1 MTSEQEEQERIEII
15 DRRRAHMAAEAES
28 SPANGGDQ
36 QAATASA
43 DIESLQAE
51 LAAAREQ
58 ADTHYKS
65 WQRSAADFVNFKR
78 RVEQDRAES
87 ARLANAAVVINLIPV
102 YDDLDRAVG
111 TVDAQL
117 AGLNWVQGVVA
128 IHRKFSQMLEAMG
141 VKEIDA
147 AGQVFDPA
155 RHEAI
160 GQQAGEEGK
169 VVHVVQKGYLLG
181 EKVLRPA
188 MVIVGSG

>member
-1 MTSEQEEQERIEII
+1 MSSEQEEQERIEFV
-15 DRRRAHMAAEAES
+15 DRRSARMAADDAAAGAGSTAPEAEI
-28 SPANGGDQ
+28 PAD
-36 QAATASA
+36 TA
-43 DIESLQAE
+43 SLQAE
-51 LAAAREQ
+51 LASLREQ
-58 ADTHYKS
+58 SETNYKN
-65 WQRSAADFVNFKR
+65 WQRSAADFINFKR

-102 YDDLDRAVG
+102 FDDLDRAVG

-141 VKEIDA
+141 VREIEA
-147 AGQVFDPA
+147 SGQSFDPA

-169 VVHVVQKGYLLG
+169 VIHVVQKGYLLG
-181 EKVLRPA
+181 DKVLRPA
-188 MVIVGSG
+188 MVIVGGG

>member
-1 MTSEQEEQERIEII
+1 MTSEQEEQERIQFI
-15 DRRRAHMAAEAES
+15 DRRRAHMAAEADSPVMGEEQQPAES
-28 SPANGGDQ
+28 SA
-36 QAATASA
+36 
-43 DIESLQAE
+43 EVERLHAE
-51 LAAAREQ
+51 LAAALEQ

-128 IHRKFSQMLEAMG
+128 IHRKFSQLLEAMG

-160 GQQAGEEGK
+160 GQQAGDEGR
-169 VVHVVQKGYLLG
+169 VIHVVQKGYLLG